1 LGSED
6 FSLLATIGTMNA
18 SHALSRRDFLLKSAC
33 AVTGSALAAY
43 GGAAEDSEPIIDIH
57 QHCNYGGER
66 DAQYHPIGPARSDE
80 EVVAHQRA
88 MKVSKTVMLPAGTPA
103 IRPSTHAGFSNGLEG
118 TCAGNESCMAL
129 AGAYPGEFYFGSN
142 ELPDL
147 AEAPATIENFLK
159 KGAVC
164 IGEQK
169 FGVECDS
176 PQMEALYRL
185 AAAYQVPILMHW
197 QYGTYNYGFDR
208 FYKMLEKHAQTSF
221 VGHAQTLWAHIDKVY
236 QDDAKNLYP
245 SGKITAGG
253 WTDRYLSDYPNF
265 FADLSADS
273 GHNALT
279 RDPDFIR
286 PFLVRH
292 QDKLIFGSDCSDKS
306 GHDITCTGWMT
317 IRSVRELAASKKIE
331 RKLLYEN
338 ARRVYR
344 L

>member
-1 LGSED
+1 
-6 FSLLATIGTMNA
+6 MNA
-18 SHALSRRDFLLKSAC
+18 SHPVSRRDFLCKSAC
-33 AVTGSALAAY
+33 AVAGSALVAS
-43 GGAAEDSEPIIDIH
+43 GGAVETSEPIIDIH
-57 QHCNYGGER
+57 QHCNYGGTR
-66 DAQYHPIGPARSDE
+66 DAQYHQMGPARTDE
-80 EVVAHQRA
+80 ELVAHQRA
-88 MKVSKTVMLPAGTPA
+88 MKVSKTVLLPAGTPA

-129 AGAYPGEFYFGSN
+129 AGAHPGEFYFGSN
-142 ELPDL
+142 EVPDL
-147 AEAPATIENFLK
+147 EEAPATIEKYLK

-176 PQMEALYRL
+176 PQMEALYHL
-185 AAAYQVPILMHW
+185 AAEYQAPILMHW
-197 QYGTYNYGFDR
+197 QYGAYNYGFDR
-208 FYKMLEKHAQTSF
+208 FYKMLERHPKTSF
-221 VGHAQTLWAHIDKVY
+221 VGHAQTLWAHLDKDCK
-236 QDDAKNLYP
+236 DDAKNLYP
-245 SGKITAGG
+245 RGKITPGG

-279 RDPDFIR
+279 RDTDFIR

-306 GHDITCTGWMT
+306 GHDMTCTGWMT
-317 IRSVRELAASKKIE
+317 IGSVRELAASNKIE

-338 ARRVYR
+338 AKRVYR

>member
-1 LGSED
+1 
-6 FSLLATIGTMNA
+6 MNA
-18 SHALSRRDFLLKSAC
+18 SQPVSRRDFLRKSAC
-33 AVTGSALAAY
+33 AVVGSVLAAS
-43 GGAAEDSEPIIDIH
+43 GGAEEASELIIDIH
-57 QHCNYGGER
+57 QHCNYGGKR
-66 DAQYHPIGPARSDE
+66 DAQYQQIGSARTDE
-80 EVVAHQRA
+80 ELVAHQRA
-88 MKVSKTVMLPAGTPA
+88 MKVSKTVMLPAGSPV
-103 IRPSTHAGFSNGLEG
+103 IRPSTHTGFSNGLEG
-118 TCAGNESCMAL
+118 TCAGDESCMAL
-129 AGAYPGEFYFGSN
+129 AGAHPGKFYFGSN
-142 ELPDL
+142 EVPDL
-147 AEAPATIENFLK
+147 EEAPATIEKYLK

-185 AAAYQVPILMHW
+185 AAEYQAPILMHW

-208 FYKMLEKHAQTSF
+208 FYKMLERHPRTNF
-221 VGHAQTLWAHIDKVY
+221 VGHAQTLWAHIDKDCK
-236 QDDAKNLYP
+236 DDPKNLYP
-245 SGKITAGG
+245 RGKITPGG

-279 RDPDFIR
+279 RDTDFIR

-306 GHDITCTGWMT
+306 GHDMTCTGWMT
-317 IRSVRELAASKKIE
+317 IRSVRELAASNKIE
-331 RKLLYEN
+331 RKLLCEN

>member
-1 LGSED
+1 
-6 FSLLATIGTMNA
+6 MNA
-18 SHALSRRDFLLKSAC
+18 SHPVSRRDFLCKSAC
-33 AVTGSALAAY
+33 ALAGSALAAS
-43 GGAAEDSEPIIDIH
+43 GGDVEVSELIIDIH
-57 QHCNYGGER
+57 QHCNYGGKR
-66 DAQYHPIGPARSDE
+66 DAQFQQIGPARTDE
-80 EVVAHQRA
+80 ELVAHQRA
-88 MKVSKTVMLPAGTPA
+88 MKVSKTVLLPAGTPV

-118 TCAGNESCMAL
+118 TCAGDEPCMAL
-129 AGAYPGEFYFGSN
+129 AGSHPGEFYFGSN
-142 ELPDL
+142 EVPDL
-147 AEAPATIENFLK
+147 EEAPATIEKYLK

-176 PQMEALYRL
+176 PQMETLYTL

-197 QYGTYNYGFDR
+197 QYGSYNYGFDR
-208 FYKMLEKHAQTSF
+208 FYKMLERHPQTSF
-221 VGHAQTLWAHIDKVY
+221 VGHAQTLWAHIDQNGV
-236 QDDAKNLYP
+236 DDPKNLYP
-245 SGKITAGG
+245 RGKITPGG

-279 RDPDFIR
+279 RDTDFIR
-286 PFLVRH
+286 PFLIRH

-306 GHDITCTGWMT
+306 GHDMTCTGWTT
-317 IRSVRELAASKKIE
+317 IRSVRELSANKEIE

-338 ARRVYR
+338 AKRVYR